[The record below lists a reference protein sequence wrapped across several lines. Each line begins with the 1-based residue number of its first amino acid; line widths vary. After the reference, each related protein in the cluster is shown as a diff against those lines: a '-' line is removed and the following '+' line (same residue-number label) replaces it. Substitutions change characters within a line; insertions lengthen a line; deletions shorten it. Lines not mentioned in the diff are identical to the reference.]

1 MFNFFVVLVI
11 FSFVLLSGWRIV
23 LCVMLL
29 ILRLLIAHISALLV
43 HRRIASVVSV
53 AIMPWRSCLARFI
66 NLFLITC
73 FDVACL
79 LFFWHLSR
87 VFRSALSDVCILC
100 LIPATAACMLVSL
113 QFCLLWGRS

>member
-1 MFNFFVVLVI
+1 MVLVI
-11 FSFVLLSGWRIV
+11 FSFILLSGQRTNLWLV
-23 LCVMLL
+23 LL
-29 ILRLLIAHISALLV
+29 IFCLVIACILAAFVYRS
-43 HRRIASVVSV
+43 IASVVMV
-53 AIMPWRSCLARFI
+53 AIMLRRSCPVKFVSLFAI
-66 NLFLITC
+66 NC

-79 LFFWHLSR
+79 LFFWYLSC